1 MAQINRRTIV
11 VTGFLAVV
19 WLIAGT
25 QVSWCQS
32 EKEPRG
38 LPNFGR
44 VADNLYRGG
53 QPSSDG
59 FKSLHAMGV
68 GIVVDLREKPTEG
81 ANEKRQVESL
91 GMKSVGIPWS
101 ANHEPS
107 SAQIVEFLDL
117 VRANPDTKI
126 FVHCRRGA
134 DRTGVMIAAYRIA
147 VEHKPVAEVVSE
159 MHQYHYDWL
168 FRSQLKR
175 YIESLPGLIQNDPR
189 FANYRPQPSGTRRYP
204 VNLERSMATI
214 LAQEIPFQ
222 LRETLESLSILS

>member
-11 VTGFLAVV
+11 ITGLLAVV
-19 WLIAGT
+19 LLIAGT
-25 QVSWCQS
+25 QVSWCQT
-32 EKEPRG
+32 EKELRG

-44 VADNLYRGG
+44 VTNNLYRGG
-53 QPSSDG
+53 QPTSDG

-68 GIVVDLREKPTEG
+68 GIVVDLREKPTEVG
-81 ANEKRQVESL
+81 SEKRQVEYL
-91 GMKSVGIPWS
+91 GMKSIEIPWS

-107 SAQIVEFLDL
+107 SAQIIEFLDL

-134 DRTGVMIAAYRIA
+134 DRTGAMIAAYRIA
-147 VEHKPVAEVVSE
+147 VEHKPVAEAVSE

-175 YIESLPGLIQNDPR
+175 YIESLPGLIQNEPQ
-189 FANYRPQPSGTRRYP
+189 FANYRPQPSGTSKP
-204 VNLERSMATI
+204 PAFAGDAI
-214 LAQEIPFQ
+214 LK
-222 LRETLESLSILS
+222 

>member
-1 MAQINRRTIV
+1 MTQISRRTIV
-11 VTGFLAVV
+11 ITSFLAVV
-19 WLIAGT
+19 SLTLIARP
-25 QVSWCQS
+25 QVSWCQT

-44 VADNLYRGG
+44 VAENLYRGG
-53 QPSSDG
+53 QPTSEG

-68 GIVVDLREKPTEG
+68 GIIVDLREKPAEV
-81 ANEKRQVESL
+81 ASERRQIESL
-91 GMKSVGIPWS
+91 GMKSIGIPWS

-147 VEHKPVAEVVSE
+147 VEHKPAAEAVSE

-175 YIESLPGLIQNDPR
+175 YIDSLPGLIQNDPQ
-189 FANYRPQPSGTRRYP
+189 FANYRPPPSGAKHYP
-204 VNLERSMATI
+204 LNLKRSMATI
-214 LAQEIPFQ
+214 LAQEIPS
-222 LRETLESLSILS
+222 R